1 MLLHLRALVCSYR
14 AIITKSPPAIRAVF
28 SALLGPRGM
37 KHPRYKG
44 VRSRSC
50 YCMRKL
56 LRAMQPDA
64 LGGYAQTIIKV
75 LGPIVGSGDW
85 EERDYM
91 SIFEMIGLLASSQ
104 STADPANGGKNNQ
117 LAVMDAIL
125 TPMMQELSRRLASA
139 QANAVGGGGF
149 SPAQAAWAA
158 RTLMAVSHF
167 AKGFPN
173 TTISEPSSASLV
185 AVGADTEEK
194 GRAAVAG
201 RLLDFFNLAART
213 LAENASVEDIRRQV
227 TTLAHTLLERTGTA
241 CLAPLCKILA
251 ALLGRA
257 PSVAGSGAAQVS
269 ETMITMRLLS
279 VGGFASGCTKLKSPV
294 LIPFLCDAWL
304 LILIGMV
311 CSHNL
316 VQLLA
321 TGQTRQKCSNCFMTL
336 H

>member
-1 MLLHLRALVCSYR
+1 MRRLCFRNVEPLFYFIFLYFHLFFFGLAYTLTRRYR
-14 AIITKSPPAIRAVF
+14 AIITKSPAAIRAVF

-75 LGPIVGSGDW
+75 LGPVVGSGDW

-125 TPMMQELSRRLASA
+125 TPMMQELSRRLTASA
-139 QANAVGGGGF
+139 QANAVGGGGGGGGF
-149 SPAQAAWAA
+149 PPAQAAWAS

-173 TTISEPSSASLV
+173 TTISEPSGASLV
-185 AVGADTEEK
+185 AVGADAEER

-213 LAENASVEDIRRQV
+213 LAENAEVEDVRRQV

-241 CLAPLCKILA
+241 CLTPLCKILA
-251 ALLGRA
+251 SLLGRA
-257 PSVAGSGAAQVS
+257 PSVAGSGAAPVS
-269 ETMITMRLLS
+269 EAMMIE
-279 VGGFASGCTKLKSPV
+279 
-294 LIPFLCDAWL
+294 
-304 LILIGMV
+304 
-311 CSHNL
+311 
-316 VQLLA
+316 
-321 TGQTRQKCSNCFMTL
+321 KCFCCWCL
-336 H
+336 